1 MKTLLFCLDI
11 VFLIPFSF
19 FSLYLA
25 ILSLL
30 AMFRKE
36 KPLDTTTGKRRKFAI
51 LVPAHN
57 EEEVIERTLSS
68 LARIEYPRELFDV
81 IVIADNCTDRTA
93 AISRSMGAN
102 KVFERFDRVLIG
114 KGHALKWC
122 LDRII
127 TEEPSYEAF
136 VMIDADTVASENLL
150 SVMNAHLELGA
161 DCIQCADMAIPQ
173 PGAWSPEITRV
184 AFMLYNYVRPLA
196 RMSMGCSAGL
206 RGNGMCFTRDL
217 LVKFPWDSYSRAED
231 LEYSIRLSLENVAV
245 RFAPETAVNTVMP
258 TDPRDAETQRRRWEM
273 GRFPIIKKYA
283 VPLFLASIRKRSFM
297 IFDQFIDLITPA
309 FVNLVALEVVLF
321 LLQVILLVL
330 GSSRFLPMAI
340 SFEVALAL
348 DAVHVLCGL
357 KAAKASHSAYSA
369 LLNTPRYAFW
379 KFRLYL
385 KTMAK
390 GDDKE
395 WVRTAHADKK

>member
-36 KPLDTTTGKRRKFAI
+36 KPLDATTGKRRKFAI

-68 LARIEYPRELFDV
+68 LVRIEYPRELFDV

-127 TEEPSYEAF
+127 TEEPSYE
-136 VMIDADTVASENLL
+136 
-150 SVMNAHLELGA
+150 
-161 DCIQCADMAIPQ
+161 
-173 PGAWSPEITRV
+173 
-184 AFMLYNYVRPLA
+184 
-196 RMSMGCSAGL
+196 
-206 RGNGMCFTRDL
+206 
-217 LVKFPWDSYSRAED
+217 
-231 LEYSIRLSLENVAV
+231 
-245 RFAPETAVNTVMP
+245 
-258 TDPRDAETQRRRWEM
+258 
-273 GRFPIIKKYA
+273 
-283 VPLFLASIRKRSFM
+283 
-297 IFDQFIDLITPA
+297 
-309 FVNLVALEVVLF
+309 
-321 LLQVILLVL
+321 
-330 GSSRFLPMAI
+330 
-340 SFEVALAL
+340 
-348 DAVHVLCGL
+348 
-357 KAAKASHSAYSA
+357 
-369 LLNTPRYAFW
+369 
-379 KFRLYL
+379 
-385 KTMAK
+385 
-390 GDDKE
+390 
-395 WVRTAHADKK
+395 